1 MMTRIVPHEINYK
14 TINKVSG
21 IASFVL
27 YTSALIAL
35 ILLFIDKTN
44 FVVTKELYNKNLN
57 SGLAILAILYF
68 IIDIVQNYLFQQA
81 ELNRKNDFIDNSFET
96 KLSDENSQG
105 YFSNDNF
112 PAGIYKLGVNGFE
125 NSFFTKAISK
135 KMIIP
140 GIIKAVLILVL
151 FLLVIFYTDQSTLTA
166 LIQIALPFTIIQQT
180 VKLIFFHYHIKKV
193 VDTYKHIFANV
204 AKSKRSPLIIDNVI
218 NYEKTLSWG
227 GIQLD
232 SKLFNKHNP
241 KLTTDWEALKT
252 KYSL

>member
-1 MMTRIVPHEINYK
+1 MNRIVPHEINYK
-14 TINKVSG
+14 TINTVSG

-35 ILLFIDKTN
+35 ILLFIEKTD
-44 FVVTKELYNKNLN
+44 FVITKELYIENLN

-68 IIDIVQNYLFQQA
+68 LIDIVQNYLFQQA

-105 YFSNDNF
+105 YFSNDSF

-135 KMIIP
+135 KMIVPAIS
-140 GIIKAVLILVL
+140 KALLILVL

-180 VKLIFFHYHIKKV
+180 IKLIFFHYHIKRV
-193 VDTYKHIFANV
+193 VDIYKHIFANV

-218 NYEKTLSWG
+218 SYEKTLSWG

-241 KLTTDWEALKT
+241 QLTIDWEALKA
-252 KYSL
+252 KYGL

>member
-1 MMTRIVPHEINYK
+1 MMNRIVPHDINYK
-14 TINKVSG
+14 AINKVSS

-35 ILLFIDKTN
+35 ILLFIDKTT
-44 FVVTKELYNKNLN
+44 FVANKELYNKNLN

-68 IIDIVQNYLFQQA
+68 LIDIVQNYLFQQA

-96 KLSDENSQG
+96 KLSDENSHG
-105 YFSNDNF
+105 YFSNDSF

-125 NSFFTKAISK
+125 NSFFSKAISK
-135 KMIIP
+135 KMIFPSIT
-140 GIIKAVLILVL
+140 KVALILIL
-151 FLLVIFYTDQSTLTA
+151 FLLVIFYTDQSTLIA

-180 VKLIFFHYHIKKV
+180 IKLIFFHYHIKRV

-204 AKSKRSPLIIDNVI
+204 ANSKKSPLIIDNVI
-218 NYEKTLSWG
+218 NYEKTLSWS

-232 SKLFNKHNP
+232 SKLFNKHNA
-241 KLTTDWEALKT
+241 KLTIDWEALKT

>member
-1 MMTRIVPHEINYK
+1 MSRIVPHEINYK
-14 TINKVSG
+14 TINKISG
-21 IASFVL
+21 IASLVL
-27 YTSALIAL
+27 YASATIAL
-35 ILLFIDKTN
+35 MLLFIDKTN
-44 FVVTKELYNKNLN
+44 FVTSKEIHNKNLN

-68 IIDIVQNYLFQQA
+68 VIDIIQNYLFQQA
-81 ELNRKNDFIDNSFET
+81 ELNRKNDLIDNSFET

-112 PAGIYKLGVNGFE
+112 PTGIYKLGVNVFE
-125 NSFFTKAISK
+125 NSFFTKSISQ
-135 KMIIP
+135 KMIAP
-140 GIIKAVLILVL
+140 GIIKSVLILVL

-166 LIQIALPFTIIQQT
+166 LIQIALPFTIVQQT
-180 VKLIFFHYHIKKV
+180 IRLIFFYHYIKKV
-193 VDTYKHIFANV
+193 VDTYKYIFANV
-204 AKSKRSPLIIDNVI
+204 AKNKRSPLIIDNVI

-241 KLTTDWEALKT
+241 KLTIDWEALKN